1 MKPLR
6 LFLLA
11 SGRGSHTVNL
21 IRACEDGRLRGDVL
35 RVVSDRPD
43 AHAIEEARARGVPVA
58 VLEPFR
64 EGARLAPEAEEA
76 LLALVARERPNL
88 IALCGFMRLLRGSF
102 LARVGVPVVNV
113 HPSLLPAFRGLHA
126 QRQAVEAGATQTGV
140 TVHLVDAGMD
150 TGPILLQRSLTIQ
163 PGESAASLAERLLP
177 IEHETYVEALR
188 RWQEGEP
195 MNGPKGALRDVV
207 IPGRAPDYRGKVRD
221 LYLLED
227 RMLLVATDRVSA
239 YDVILNEGVP
249 GKGRVLTQISKFWFE
264 KLASI
269 VPTHYLSCD
278 VADFPEPFRSHPEL
292 LEGRSML
299 ARRAKRFDVE
309 CVVRGYLA
317 GSGWKEY
324 QASREV
330 CGVKLPAGLK
340 LSSRLPEPIFTPAT
354 KAEEGHDE
362 NIPFERMAEIVG
374 ARAAEELRRIS
385 LEIYRAAAAHAASRG
400 LILADTKF
408 EFGEI
413 DGTIVWIDEALS
425 PDSSRYWL
433 RSTYQE
439 GVAQDSFDKQVIRDY
454 LDSIKWSR
462 TPPPPPLPAEIVTKA
477 GRRYEEALHILTGT
491 GAGAAA
497 GVADARSGQ

>member
-11 SGRGSHTVNL
+11 SGRGSHAVNL
-21 IRACEDGRLRGDVL
+21 IHAVRDGRLRGSVL

-43 AHAIEEARARGVPVA
+43 APVLEEARSLGVA
-58 VLEPFR
+58 VTVLGSPR
-64 EGARLAPEAEEA
+64 EGSRLAPEAEAA
-76 LLALVARERPNL
+76 LLEVVATERPTL
-88 IALCGFMRLLRGSF
+88 LALCGFMKLLRGAF
-102 LARVGVPVVNV
+102 LERVGVPVVNI
-113 HPSLLPAFRGLHA
+113 HPSLLPAFRGLEA
-126 QRQAVEAGATQTGV
+126 QRQAIEAGAQETGI

-150 TGPILLQRSLTIQ
+150 TGPVLLQRSVVIRR
-163 PGESAASLAERLLP
+163 GENVEALAARLLP
-177 IEHETYVEALR
+177 LEHETYIEALR
-188 RWQEGEP
+188 RWQEGET
-195 MNGPKGALRDVV
+195 MNDSQRALRDVV
-207 IPGRAPDYRGKVRD
+207 VPGRAPDYRGKVRD
-221 LYLLED
+221 LYLLDD

-239 YDVILNEGVP
+239 YDVILGEGVP

-269 VPTHYLSCD
+269 VPNHFVSCD
-278 VADFPEPFRSHPEL
+278 VGSFPEPFRSHADV

-324 QASREV
+324 QASGAV
-330 CGVKLPAGLK
+330 CGVKLPAGLG
-340 LSSRLPEPIFTPAT
+340 LSSKLPEPIFTPAT

-362 NIPFERMAEIVG
+362 NISFEQMTAIVG
-374 ARAAEELRRIS
+374 KKTAEALRSVSIEIFNAASE
-385 LEIYRAAAAHAASRG
+385 HAAGCG

-408 EFGEI
+408 EFGDV
-413 DGTIVWIDEALS
+413 DGKIVWIDEALS

-433 RSTYQE
+433 MSTYRE

-454 LDSIKWSR
+454 LDSIAWDR
-462 TPPPPPLPAEIVTKA
+462 TPPPPPLPAAVVEKA
-477 GRRYEEALHILTGT
+477 ARRYEEALEMIVGT
-491 GAGAAA
+491 GVAGGPAA
-497 GVADARSGQ
+497 R